1 MSGDIKTKKS
11 KAKSFVFYLFIF
23 AFLSFF
29 CSLSV
34 YAQGVRDSG
43 NSLFSPS
50 VGQKFYEIAYELANS
65 EENHRQQIVQAMV
78 FLNAT
83 RILDTRADYIL
94 PDMIRLASQSSDED
108 YSGLVQALLV
118 NYVDE
123 SADLEVAELAIQYL
137 INQLDSR
144 EQREELLGTLLQNL
158 SGKNS
163 GLDSELHTMLGLWA
177 AEKADTKAAQVHFMR
192 AVNADKYNRLAFSK
206 LTELMDQP
214 PEPAIVL
221 GQLRLG
227 LDKNPLDI
235 EAAVSFAR
243 SAERLGLYDTA
254 VKAYEYCADLFRFLH
269 PSAAVPADIYL
280 PWMISSYNTQ
290 RDQHKCLQIIKTV
303 RDSGRFDLLAEAIA
317 GRAAAKIGDDQQASR
332 ILADAGE
339 KAQAFLTG
347 PQKRLVRTANYEN
360 VGAEHLAWFYCFAQP
375 HADNAV
381 DWANKAYS
389 IEPNSPTSAALLAY
403 ALVMNG
409 QNDWAK
415 QLIETYQQAGQTN
428 PIADLTLAQIQLQ
441 QQRDSAVEALK
452 SVIAADPG
460 SLVAERARQLLTGSG
475 AEYVPPIDPDVVLM
489 TLRNNFRETLV
500 PEFVD
505 PRELISVQL
514 NVRGSKFSYG
524 SEFGGTVVITNNSSS
539 PLVISED
546 GLLSGGIRI
555 DANVSGDISEE
566 IPNLVSEQ
574 IRPSLPVEPGHS
586 FLVPV
591 RLVTGRLRRILLTY
605 PQASLDIE
613 FTVYLGFHFAK
624 SSEMGSLDPI
634 ATDQGKLP
642 DSHYYIKPVKL
653 TVTRP
658 RVELTHRFLQN
669 RFNSLTKGRQGQKIK
684 AVGLFIGLL
693 AEQNAMANRQP
704 LYEFMYADWMPPL
717 LRSAILHGLA
727 DDDWVVKVHTMAG
740 MISLPL
746 DFEMMNAV
754 AENLNDTHWPIR
766 MIALFLLAENQG
778 DSFKKVL
785 DHTARYDP
793 SRPVHDTAIALGA
806 EVPEPLSPQ
815 QPTPAD
821 QEEAESVR

>member
-1 MSGDIKTKKS
+1 MPGDVKTKKS
-11 KAKSFVFYLFIF
+11 TAKSFVFYLFIF
-23 AFLSFF
+23 AFLSIF

-34 YAQGVRDSG
+34 YAQGVRSLGD
-43 NSLFSPS
+43 SLFSPS
-50 VGQKFYEIAYELANS
+50 VGQKFYEIAYELADF
-65 EENHRQQIVQAMV
+65 EESDQQPTGRLTARIEQAMV
-78 FLNAT
+78 FLAAT

-108 YSGLVQALLV
+108 YSGFVHALLV

-144 EQREELLGTLLQNL
+144 EQREQMLGALLQNL
-158 SGKNS
+158 GGKNS

-177 AEKADTKAAQVHFMR
+177 AEKADTEAAQVHFMQ

-206 LTELMDQP
+206 FTELMDQP
-214 PEPAIVL
+214 LEPAIEL
-221 GQLRLG
+221 GHLRLA

-235 EAAVSFAR
+235 EAAASFAR

-254 VKAYEYCADLFRFLH
+254 AKAYEYCADLFRFLH
-269 PSAAVPADIYL
+269 PSVAVTADIYL
-280 PWMISSYNTQ
+280 PWMLSSYNTQ
-290 RDQHKCLQIIKTV
+290 RNQHKCLQIVKTV

-332 ILADAGE
+332 ILTDAGE

-347 PQKRLVRTANYEN
+347 PQEPLARTNNYEN
-360 VGAEHLAWFYCFAQP
+360 VGAEQLAWFYCFAQP
-375 HADNAV
+375 HADNAI

-389 IEPNSPTSAALLAY
+389 IDPNSSTSAALLAY
-403 ALVMNG
+403 ALVMNE

-415 QLIETYQQAGQTN
+415 QLIETYKQTGKTN

-441 QQRDSAVEALK
+441 QQQRDSAVEVLK

-460 SLVAERARQLLTGSG
+460 SLVAERARHLLTVSG
-475 AEYVPPIDPDVVLM
+475 AEYVSPIDPDVVLM
-489 TLRNNFRETLV
+489 PLRNSFRETLV
-500 PEFVD
+500 PEFID
-505 PRELISVQL
+505 PQEVISVQL

-524 SEFGGTVVITNNSSS
+524 SEFGGTVVITNNSYM
-539 PLVISED
+539 PLVISEA

-555 DANVSGDISEE
+555 DANISGDISEE
-566 IPNLVSEQ
+566 IPNLVSKQ
-574 IRPSLPVEPGHS
+574 IRPSSPVEPGHS
-586 FLVPV
+586 LLVPV
-591 RLVTGRLRRILLTY
+591 RLVTGRLRRILFTY

-613 FTVYLGFHFAK
+613 FTVYL
-624 SSEMGSLDPI
+624 DPI
-634 ATDQGKLP
+634 ATNQGKLP
-642 DSHYYIKPVKL
+642 NRHHGIKPVKL

-658 RVELTHRFLQN
+658 GIELTHRFLQN

-704 LYEFMYADWMPPL
+704 LYEFMYADWIPPL
-717 LRSAILHGLA
+717 LKSAMLHGLA
-727 DDDWVVKVHTMAG
+727 DDDWVVKVYTMAG

-746 DFEMMNAV
+746 DYEMINAV

-793 SRPVHDTAIALGA
+793 SRPVHDMAIALGA
-806 EVPEPLSPQ
+806 EVPEPPPQ